1 MTFNRRSSRSD
12 NRIVKEMTGEV
23 ILRSEESD
31 KGKGM
36 DLETSEDEKQ
46 QQHQRRKKVRSLR
59 KKAMSA
65 STKLTHT
72 LRKRGKR
79 VADCRY
85 AAITINDVRDAKEE
99 EAVNA
104 FRLVLISK
112 DLLPPRHD
120 DYHTLLRFLKA
131 RKFDLDKTVL
141 MWSEMLNWRR
151 EYRVDSIIQDFVY
164 DEYEEVQSYYP
175 HGYHG
180 VDKEGRPVY
189 IERTGKIEP
198 SKLMRVTTV
207 ERFLKYHV
215 QGFEKAFTEKFPACS
230 IAAKRHIDSTIT
242 ILDVHGL
249 NWMSFG
255 KVAHDLVMHMQKIDG
270 DNYPETLHQM
280 FIVNAGSGFKL
291 LWNTAKGFL
300 DPKTTAKINVLGNK
314 FQNKLLEVID
324 SSQLPEFL
332 GGTCSC
338 PNEGGCLRSDKGP
351 WRDPEIMKLVH
362 AGEAIYLRKMN
373 SSFDEDD
380 FEIKLFASKVSRS
393 EICSADSCSDT
404 RPNASDFIQPLPL
417 SDEGR
422 MGDSASVHSLV
433 ENNAT
438 RVKDTSSTSRKA
450 SSIALIVYLCIQRL
464 AGQHS
469 PVLEDD
475 SANDVAPRM
484 LLKKFI
490 PQTASLLVQFVLN
503 LLLWMYLKLPWIG
516 RALSSQRDSQLQNQ
530 HDSLLEDSSSHV
542 QGVSQEIKEEPPH
555 PCWQR
560 LQNLETMVNELGSK
574 PTRIPP
580 EKEDMLLESLSRIK
594 SIEHDLQ
601 KTKKALLAT
610 ASRQVELAESLES
623 LKENSLANTVTA
635 GYELPQRIQME
646 SLQYITSSLSVHGF
660 YPPQKQNAA
669 LHPAMKISN
678 SFR

>member
-1 MTFNRRSSRSD
+1 MPGEIYLFISFCNI
-12 NRIVKEMTGEV
+12 RIELKQRTDDSVMAGEV
-23 ILRSEESD
+23 TLNQEYER
-31 KGKGM
+31 GKGM

-46 QQHQRRKKVRSLR
+46 PRKKVRSLR

-72 LRKRGKR
+72 LRKRSRR

-104 FRLVLISK
+104 FREVLIAR

-120 DYHTLLRFLKA
+120 DYHTLLRFLKS
-131 RKFDLDKTVL
+131 RKFDPDKTVL
-141 MWSEMLNWRR
+141 MWSAMLNWRR
-151 EYRVDSIIQDFVY
+151 EYGVDSIIQDFVY
-164 DEYEEVQSYYP
+164 DEYEEVQRYYP

-189 IERTGKIEP
+189 IERLGKIEP
-198 SKLMRVTTV
+198 SELMSVTTV

-255 KVAHDLVMHMQKIDG
+255 KVAHDLVVRMQKIDG

-280 FIVNAGSGFKL
+280 FIVNAGNGFKL

-324 SSQLPEFL
+324 LSQLPEFL

-338 PNEGGCLRSDKGP
+338 PNEGGCLRSNKGP
-351 WRDPEIMKLVH
+351 WNDPEIMKLLH
-362 AGEAIYLRKMN
+362 AGEAIYLRKMKN
-373 SSFDEDD
+373 SSSDD
-380 FEIKLFASKVSRS
+380 DLEIKLFASKVSRS
-393 EICSADSCSDT
+393 EICSADSCSDMS
-404 RPNASDFIQPLPL
+404 PNASGFIQLLPL

-422 MGDSASVHSLV
+422 MGDPASVYSLV
-433 ENNAT
+433 ELNAA
-438 RVKDTSSTSRKA
+438 RVEDTSSMRT
-450 SSIALIVYLCIQRL
+450 
-464 AGQHS
+464 
-469 PVLEDD
+469 
-475 SANDVAPRM
+475 
-484 LLKKFI
+484 
-490 PQTASLLVQFVLN
+490 
-503 LLLWMYLKLPWIG
+503 G
-516 RALSSQRDSQLQNQ
+516 RARAVQHGDSQLQNQ
-530 HDSLLEDSSSHV
+530 RDLLLEDSSSLV
-542 QGVSQEIKEEPPH
+542 QSVSQEIKEESLH

-560 LQNLETMVNELGSK
+560 LQNLETMVNELVSK
-574 PTRIPP
+574 PTKIPP
-580 EKEDMLLESLSRIK
+580 EKDDMLLESLSRIK
-594 SIEHDLQ
+594 CIEHDLQ

-610 ASRQVELAESLES
+610 ASKQVELAESLES
-623 LKENSLANTVTA
+623 LKENGLAVA
-635 GYELPQRIQME
+635 RVL
-646 SLQYITSSLSVHGF
+646 STSKEKKGKSP
-660 YPPQKQNAA
+660 YDI
-669 LHPAMKISN
+669 M
-678 SFR
+678 